1 MGFVRYPARKVTG
14 TMSTTTNTRVELDH
28 PYWGAGLVAVL
39 LSFGILAYSLG
50 VLARCGHGTGLCFDT
65 ATHASGDAGIVAF
78 VVVLI
83 IGVALMVTSGTA
95 SISTR
100 SRTREPPAPVV
111 TNVIT
116 PAAAPAPA
124 VTNVYPQAPSAPT
137 AVVVTS
143 QP

>member
-1 MGFVRYPARKVTG
+1 
-14 TMSTTTNTRVELDH
+14 MSTTTNTRVELDH
-28 PYWGAGLVAVL
+28 PYWGAGVIAVL
-39 LSFGILAYSLG
+39 VSFGILAFSLG
-50 VLARCGHGTGLCFDT
+50 VLNRCGHGSGVCFDT

-100 SRTREPPAPVV
+100 SRTRDPPTPIVNVVSPAASPAPS
-111 TNVIT
+111 
-116 PAAAPAPA
+116 
-124 VTNVYPQAPSAPT
+124 VTNVYSQPPATPST
-137 AVVVTS
+137 VVVT

>member
-1 MGFVRYPARKVTG
+1 
-14 TMSTTTNTRVELDH
+14 MSTTTNTRVDLDH
-28 PYWGAGLVAVL
+28 PYWGAGLIMVL
-39 LSFGILAYSLG
+39 LSFGILAFSLG

-65 ATHASGDAGIVAF
+65 ASHASGDAGLVAF
-78 VVVLI
+78 IVVLI

-95 SISTR
+95 SVSTR
-100 SRTREPPAPVV
+100 TRTPEPPAPIV

-124 VTNVYPQAPSAPT
+124 PAT
-137 AVVVTS
+137 VVVTT

>member
-1 MGFVRYPARKVTG
+1 
-14 TMSTTTNTRVELDH
+14 MSTTTNTRVELDH
-28 PYWGAGLVAVL
+28 PYWGAGLVVVL

-65 ATHASGDAGIVAF
+65 ATHSSGDAGLIAF

-83 IGVALMVTSGTA
+83 IGVALMVTTGSAAIQT
-95 SISTR
+95 
-100 SRTREPPAPVV
+100 RTRTQEPAPSV

-124 VTNVYPQAPSAPT
+124 VTNVYPSAPAAPPAT
-137 AVVVTS
+137 VVVS
-143 QP
+143 ARP